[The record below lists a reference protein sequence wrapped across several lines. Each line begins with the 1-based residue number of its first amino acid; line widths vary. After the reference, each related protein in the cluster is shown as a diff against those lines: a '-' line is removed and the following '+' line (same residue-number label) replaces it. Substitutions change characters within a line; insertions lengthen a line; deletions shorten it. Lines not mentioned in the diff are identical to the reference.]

1 MSLKAHA
8 GNQSETLCVSWDR
21 GPGELSGYLL
31 SLYNPNGSQQ
41 ARMQLGSEA
50 NEVVLSDLVPG
61 RLYRA
66 EVLSLSGELS
76 NGASTLGRTGE
87 RPLPPPVC
95 LRSGDLTKL
104 NKLSVGSSSCSSSS
118 APSPSTSFLFRG
130 VTNTS
135 LELTW
140 SGPINSDYDDFDLQ
154 WTPRDRLSVINPYQS
169 RTSGSR
175 ILKGMFPGRLYTF
188 SLRTVSGAT
197 GPRALSTYSTAIHI
211 NIRTSRWQHCAQK
224 HMCFICV

>member
-1 MSLKAHA
+1 MKAKMSLVPAAVVSLKAHA

-50 NEVVLSDLVPG
+50 NEVALSDLVPG

-95 LRSGDLTKL
+95 LCSGDQTKR
-104 NKLSVGSSSCSSSS
+104 NKRWIIVLCFLLSSQTFHFLPVQGSHQHLSR
-118 APSPSTSFLFRG
+118 AH
-130 VTNTS
+130 
-135 LELTW
+135 LEW
-140 SGPINSDYDDFDLQ
+140 
-154 WTPRDRLSVINPYQS
+154 PRQLRL
-169 RTSGSR
+169 R
-175 ILKGMFPGRLYTF
+175 RL
-188 SLRTVSGAT
+188 RPAVD
-197 GPRALSTYSTAIHI
+197 
-211 NIRTSRWQHCAQK
+211 TSRPPVRHQPLPKSHIRQPHPQRDVPWAIVHLQPLHCERGHGAEGLVHLQHSHSHPHPDQ
-224 HMCFICV
+224 